1 MTEIT
6 SQFVT
11 KHFDSLMNFIGLLSY
26 SMKLEQT
33 RRKLIE
39 RGQKGRDQ
47 GRFYS
52 GLGNT
57 PKIARNI
64 DA

>member
-1 MTEIT
+1 
-6 SQFVT
+6 
-11 KHFDSLMNFIGLLSY
+11 MNFIGLLSY
-26 SMKLEQT
+26 SVKLEQT

-52 GLGNT
+52 GLGNI

-64 DA
+64 DAEPKKSKE